1 MKKSDSKISGTNE
14 KWDLVEIAEDERILD
29 EEKIS
34 QLKEQINTW
43 KYRTMRAEERV
54 TRLLQRNEQRV
65 KNAHD
70 PLRWDTLARGELLP
84 REGGRRAR
92 LSDSLEL
99 LTDPLWCE
107 EPDPKVEWIVLKVP
121 RGNSSF
127 FLADFVDGDT
137 LDEKEWLEGP
147 YYGTGNKNTRSI
159 CAKESIPL
167 PKEKRKEIR
176 G

>member
-1 MKKSDSKISGTNE
+1 MESPTTNRILTSSKKGILKSTDTRAVAPGQSNLEKSISKGFVSCQPNLKKSNSKISETNE
-14 KWDLVEIAEDERILD
+14 KWDLAETAEDERILD

-70 PLRWDTLARGELLP
+70 PLRWATLARGELLP

-99 LTDPLWCE
+99 LTEPL
-107 EPDPKVEWIVLKVP
+107 
-121 RGNSSF
+121 
-127 FLADFVDGDT
+127 
-137 LDEKEWLEGP
+137 
-147 YYGTGNKNTRSI
+147 
-159 CAKESIPL
+159 
-167 PKEKRKEIR
+167 
-176 G
+176 